1 MRCFLGC
8 FRLLL
13 LASFLC
19 LVMGVPAQANVTI
32 TASDVDLAP
41 GGTGTMDFTIT
52 SDPGGT
58 LDTLS
63 DFGLEL
69 LITPAPT
76 STSLLQFTTAQSN
89 PYGNPNYVFAGE
101 SFGSDLDL
109 AFWSKPSKTNYPA
122 DTIYGG
128 DLDDG
133 LTLGYVTIPSTA
145 GGLYS
150 YLATVQF
157 QAPQG
162 ANVGDQFQISLVNDP
177 NYTYFDDQNGNPIN
191 YSPSLAGGLVSV
203 VPEPSTLAVFSGLA
217 VMWPLMVRRRRKRA
231 AA

>member
-133 LTLGYVTIPSTA
+133 LTLGYVTIPSLPEDSTRIW
-145 GGLYS
+145 
-150 YLATVQF
+150 
-157 QAPQG
+157 PQC
-162 ANVGDQFQISLVNDP
+162 NS
-177 NYTYFDDQNGNPIN
+177 
-191 YSPSLAGGLVSV
+191 
-203 VPEPSTLAVFSGLA
+203 
-217 VMWPLMVRRRRKRA
+217 RRRKERMWGISFRFRWSTIPTTRISMTRTA
-231 AA
+231 TPSTTPPPSPVDWSRSFQNLPPSQFFLAWLFCGR